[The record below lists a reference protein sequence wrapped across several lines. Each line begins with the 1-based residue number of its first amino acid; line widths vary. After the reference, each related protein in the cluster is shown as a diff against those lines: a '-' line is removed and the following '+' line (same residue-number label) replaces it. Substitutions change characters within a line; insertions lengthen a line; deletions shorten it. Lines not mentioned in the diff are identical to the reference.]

1 VKDERLRNYVISGG
15 SATTYLVYKPYF
27 FSQRTIFFS
36 HNKSAN
42 SIFSHGLSAKG
53 AQINRAK
60 VSGYGQ
66 AAIVASRQRLSG
78 MNELQPVMIFKVDW
92 VEIIT
97 PLAFSFRKKTQVALG
112 LATKGPIKRET
123 KQ

>member
-1 VKDERLRNYVISGG
+1 MFVW
-15 SATTYLVYKPYF
+15 AYKPYF
-27 FSQRTIFFS
+27 SSQRTIFFS

-60 VSGYGQ
+60 VSGHGQ

-97 PLAFSFRKKTQVALG
+97 PLAFSFRKKNTGSAGLG
-112 LATKGPIKRET
+112 NKRPNKKGNQTIIAAI
-123 KQ
+123 